1 MRAPRLVPML
11 AGALLGLGPAASAD
25 ERLRLADGSVV
36 TGQVA
41 RRSPEELVLRTP
53 YGELVVPTA
62 DLVADAPA
70 DPDRLQALQDEA
82 GAALEAGDF
91 QAAAGLLE
99 ELVALAPEDG
109 AARYDLA
116 CARALLGQTPAA
128 LEALERAV
136 AAGFV
141 DFARLASDPAL
152 EPLRAEPRY
161 ARLLA
166 DAPRWRER
174 AAASATARVLA
185 ELRARGCEARY
196 EVVVDPGGVVYLHA
210 GSAARLAAVRERLD
224 AFRRRARRDLLGA
237 ELPGPLHVVLLT
249 PGDAPALLE
258 EGAGG
263 LYSADTNVLY
273 TDEEEGPA
281 PDGASV
287 LLHELTHALHFADQ
301 AARGQAHPIWLV
313 EGLASLLE
321 AADVV
326 DDRLVP
332 RPEARLGELQE
343 AVARGRALPWETL
356 TRLDQPAFLAD
367 ADLAYAQ
374 ARHVLLYLSER
385 GLLRRFYDDYVEPSS
400 FEADPSGLEALEVA
414 LGRPIEEVE
423 RDWARWVLARR

>member
-25 ERLRLADGSVV
+25 ETLRLADGSVV

-62 DLVADAPA
+62 DLVPDAPA

-91 QAAAGLLE
+91 QAAAAHLEALLA
-99 ELVALAPEDG
+99 LVPDDG

-152 EPLRAEPRY
+152 EPLRREPRY

-385 GLLRRFYDDYVEPSS
+385 GLLRRFYDDYVEPAS